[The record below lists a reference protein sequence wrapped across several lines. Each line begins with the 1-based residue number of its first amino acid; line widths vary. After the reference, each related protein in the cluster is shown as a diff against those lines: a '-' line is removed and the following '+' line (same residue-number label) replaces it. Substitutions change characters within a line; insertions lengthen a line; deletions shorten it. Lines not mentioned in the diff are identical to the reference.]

1 MSMSNETDIIA
12 HFSLQHNTS
21 PLFLCLLFKMV
32 LDNDRVPPIA
42 YKWVKHWF
50 GYFYLIL
57 WALSVII
64 FFSWYFNS
72 ERLKEFW
79 WTIWLQCLNLFFCR
93 VLERVGP
100 RQLAAH
106 VRTLCD
112 FLVLEFSNSAGGQ
125 HVTKYVE
132 TMNAIIWVYN
142 IVPIDRLMLCLVGWW
157 YNSFVG
163 LPCDWWNCKGF
174 DIHIRLGWVRLGEC
188 LMRIFGIFM

>member
-1 MSMSNETDIIA
+1 MSNENDIIA

-32 LDNDRVPPIA
+32 LDTDRVPPIA
-42 YKWVKHWF
+42 YK
-50 GYFYLIL
+50 
-57 WALSVII
+57 
-64 FFSWYFNS
+64 
-72 ERLKEFW
+72 
-79 WTIWLQCLNLFFCR
+79 

-132 TMNAIIWVYN
+132 TMNSIIWVYN
-142 IVPIDRLMLCLVGWW
+142 IVPIDRLMLCLALRTQEGSEAHVCFFH
-157 YNSFVG
+157 YPIAAAQTS
-163 LPCDWWNCKGF
+163 
-174 DIHIRLGWVRLGEC
+174 
-188 LMRIFGIFM
+188 